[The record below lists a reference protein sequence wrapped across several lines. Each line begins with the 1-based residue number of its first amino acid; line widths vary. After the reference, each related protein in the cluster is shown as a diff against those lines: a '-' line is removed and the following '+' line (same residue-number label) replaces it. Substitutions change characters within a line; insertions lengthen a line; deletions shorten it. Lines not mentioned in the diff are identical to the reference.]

1 MSQSV
6 TTISEEKIK
15 PAAVQEEAPR
25 FSRRETLLTMLSVLA
40 VMLLASLDQT
50 IVGTAMPR
58 VIAELQGFDRLTWV
72 TTVYLLAST
81 VMVPIYGKLSDMYGR
96 KPVFIFGLVVFLLG
110 SGLSGAAQ
118 SMDQLIIFRALQGLG
133 AGALMPIAMAVVGDL
148 FTPRERARWQGIT
161 GAVFGL
167 SSIIGPA
174 VGGWITDNA
183 SGRWVFYVNLPIG
196 LIALMMLIFVMPT
209 LKGRAKDAKIDY
221 IGAALLVV
229 GTIPLLLGFTWAG
242 SQYEW
247 VSVQV
252 LGLFGVAVVAL
263 VGFVFY
269 EAWLSRRKGQPII
282 EPSLFKNQVFAISVL
297 ITMISSIALFGSIYF
312 LPFFV
317 QGVLGTS
324 ITGSGLVLTPMMLA
338 AIISSVISGQIVA
351 ATGKYKWLAIAG
363 AAISLGGTALLLR
376 LGLGSTNFDVVLAMI
391 VLGIGMG
398 TGMSLYTLIVQNA
411 MPTRIGQAT
420 ATLTF
425 FRSIGGVIALSVMGS
440 LLNSAYLPAFQQALP
455 ATVKQ
460 QIPAQA
466 LSAFNNPQI
475 LLSPEAQAQV
485 SHQFAAM
492 GTQGQ
497 SLYNGLIEAVKT
509 GLSQGL
515 QGVFFISLVITAIG
529 LVAVFFLKEI
539 ELRGGK
545 RSKRTEAVAATEQA
559 PVSEVVQ

>member
-1 MSQSV
+1 MTQSV
-6 TTISEEKIK
+6 TTTSEEKIK
-15 PAAVQEEAPR
+15 PATVQEEAPR
-25 FSRRETLLTMLSVLA
+25 FSRRETLLTMISVLA

-96 KPVFIFGLVVFLLG
+96 KPIFIFGLVVFLLG

-183 SGRWVFYVNLPIG
+183 SWRWVFYVNLPIG
-196 LIALMMLIFVMPT
+196 LIALMLLIFVMPT
-209 LKGRAKDAKIDY
+209 LKGRSKDAKIDY
-221 IGAALLVV
+221 IGAALLVI
-229 GTIPLLLGFTWAG
+229 GTIPLLLAFTWAG

-247 VSVQV
+247 ISVQV
-252 LGLFGVAVVAL
+252 LGMFGIALVAL
-263 VGFVFY
+263 VSFGFY

-324 ITGSGLVLTPMMLA
+324 ITGSGLVLTPMMIA

-351 ATGKYKWLAIAG
+351 ATGKYKWLAIIG

-376 LGLGSTNFDVVLAMI
+376 LGLSSTNFDVVLAMI
-391 VLGIGMG
+391 VMGIGMG
-398 TGMSLYTLIVQNA
+398 TSMSLYTLIVQNA
-411 MPTRIGQAT
+411 LPNRIGQAT
-420 ATLTF
+420 STLTF

-440 LLNSAYLPAFQQALP
+440 LLNSTYQPAFQQALP

-466 LSAFNNPQI
+466 LTAFNNPQI

-492 GTQGQ
+492 GSQGQ

-545 RSKRTEAVAATEQA
+545 RSKRTESVAATESA
-559 PVSEVVQ
+559 PVSEIV

>member
-15 PAAVQEEAPR
+15 PATTEVEMPR
-25 FSRRETLLTMLSVLA
+25 FSRRETLLTMISVLA

-81 VMVPIYGKLSDMYGR
+81 VMVPVYGKLSDMYGR
-96 KPVFIFGLVVFLLG
+96 KPIFIFGLVVFLLG

-183 SGRWVFYVNLPIG
+183 SWRWVFYVNLPIG
-196 LIALMMLIFVMPT
+196 LIALMLLIFVMPT

-221 IGAALLVV
+221 IGAALLVI

-247 VSVQV
+247 ISVQV
-252 LGLFGVAVVAL
+252 LGMFGIALVAL
-263 VGFVFY
+263 VSFGFY
-269 EAWLSRRKGQPII
+269 EAWLSRRNGQPII
-282 EPSLFKNQVFAISVL
+282 EPGLFKNQVFAISVL

-324 ITGSGLVLTPMMLA
+324 ITGSGLVLTPMMIA

-351 ATGKYKWLAIAG
+351 TTGKYKWLAIAG

-376 LGLGSTNFDVVLAMI
+376 LGLNSTNFDVVLAMI
-391 VLGIGMG
+391 VMGIGMG

-420 ATLTF
+420 STLTF
-425 FRSIGGVIALSVMGS
+425 FRSIGGVVALSVMGS

-460 QIPAQA
+460 QVPAQA

-492 GTQGQ
+492 GPQGQ

-545 RSKRTEAVAATEQA
+545 RGKQVEKAATTEPA
-559 PVSEVVQ
+559 PVSEMV